1 MVTMDF
7 SQRMGMAPATKV
19 AQVDSIDRDLKNS
32 LWNVVVSLKFAKFRH
47 PKDWDKVAGS
57 NLSWLATQLY
67 SEFYKAPLDTIPYK
81 WTDFKKTVRESF
93 FKMEWHRQYSFVE
106 FIVSSSEK
114 EVEQQ
119 LLILAFNKVLDR
131 ENSAYRFVS
140 GQLSPITSSEEISE
154 IESAI
159 RNSDCYAGV
168 RTHIQTALSLLTDRE
183 SPDYRNSIKESI
195 SAVESLAKKVVQDDK
210 ATLGQALK
218 ILEEKHGLH
227 GSLKS
232 AFMTLYGYTSDAGG
246 IRHAI
251 LDNTTPP
258 TKADARFMLIC
269 CSAFINFAIDSIED

>member
-7 SQRMGMAPATKV
+7 SQRMGLAPAIKL
-19 AQVDSIDRDLKNS
+19 AQVDSIDRDLQNS
-32 LWNVVVSLKFAKFRH
+32 LWNVIITLRLGKFKHSAGI
-47 PKDWDKVAGS
+47 DKVVGS
-57 NLSWLATQLY
+57 NLSWFATEIY
-67 SEFYKAPLDTIPYK
+67 SQFYKAPLDTIPYK
-81 WTDFKKTVRESF
+81 WSNFKQVLRESF
-93 FKMEWHRQYSFVE
+93 FKLDWHRQYSFVE
-106 FIVSSSEK
+106 FILTSAPEDEK
-114 EVEQQ
+114 KR
-119 LLILAFNKVLDR
+119 LTTSFNAVLER

-140 GQLSPITSSEEISE
+140 ERLTPITSSAEISE

-159 RNSDCYAGV
+159 LKADSYSGV

-183 SPDYRNSIKESI
+183 NPDYRNSIKESI
-195 SAVESLAKKVVQDDK
+195 SGVESLAKKVVGNDK

-218 ILEEKHGLH
+218 ILEDKHGLH

-269 CSAFINFAIDSIED
+269 CSAFVNFAIDSIED